1 MKILVILLTLFSFVF
16 SDQQVFIFDN
26 YDKEVELEAKII
38 SKISNEI
45 LKKRAKLYIPNISKI
60 EKEIYSNYFELTKSC
75 KNADFVFDKNGLQG
89 SDCGVG
95 KKVYFTN
102 NYKKLISDGNYI
114 GAFFWNKSR
123 PNIVF
128 AKQRLERNGL
138 LLSYEYDKYIED
150 IDD

>member
-1 MKILVILLTLFSFVF
+1 MKILLVLLTLFSLSFSNQNVF
-16 SDQQVFIFDN
+16 MLDEH
-26 YDKEVELEAKII
+26 DKELELEAKII

-45 LKKRAKLYIPNISKI
+45 LKKRAKLYIPDISKT
-60 EKEIYSNYFELTKSC
+60 EKKIYSNYFELTKSC
-75 KNADFVFDKNGLQG
+75 KNADFVFDKYGLKNNDCG
-89 SDCGVG
+89 SD

-102 NYKKLISDGNYI
+102 NYKKLISNRNYI

-128 AKQRLERNGL
+128 AKQRLDKDGI
-138 LLSYEYDKYIED
+138 LLSYKYEKYIED